1 MNSQNCLDAFYR
13 NYDEENRL
21 RSKYGM
27 VEFIT
32 TMHFLKRFLKP
43 EKSILEVGA
52 GTGRYSHELA
62 QKGYRV
68 DAVELIEHN
77 IEEFKKRTLPDEPVT
92 VRQGDATDLSFFQDN
107 TYDITLLL
115 GPMYHLF
122 TTEDQEQALSEAI
135 RVTKKGGIIFA
146 AYCMSDPAVLS
157 MGFLNGKIQEIV

>member
-21 RSKYGM
+21 RSKCGM

-43 EKSILEVGA
+43 ERSILEIGA
-52 GTGRYSHELA
+52 GTGRYSHALA
-62 QKGYRV
+62 REGYRV
-68 DAVELIEHN
+68 DAVELIEHD
-77 IEEFKKRTLPDEPVT
+77 IKEFKKRTFPDEPVT
-92 VRQGDATDLSFFQDN
+92 VRQGNATDLSFLQDN

-122 TTEDQEQALSEAI
+122 TTEKQEQALSEAI
-135 RVTKKGGIIFA
+135 RVTKKTA
-146 AYCMSDPAVLS
+146 L
-157 MGFLNGKIQEIV
+157 FLQLTV